1 MAALPTQKIKISFKG
16 KSPEN
21 PDTVVSQTITV
32 PVSVT
37 VDDTTAA
44 TNVSVLV
51 NGEQKPIATIE
62 GLDIVNNTF
71 DGEIKLTEDGV
82 DNLLAHLEEN
92 DNLANLDVLT
102 DNNVQLK
109 TFLETGITSPD
120 DGLSQAKKEAKN
132 VYNEGATSE
141 AKEVVSAA
149 GGSSFAE
156 QTTEDLAPKSTT
168 PEEAQTAEPVVGVI
182 GVNPGSDDQ
191 TQAELTNQKV
201 SEDALAGQTGAG
213 ALVDTNKAK
222 SLGKDALFYPSTMDK
237 LQQDYIK
244 ISTYRYTPQQ
254 IEGLTF
260 KEITTKGDPERTIY
274 LPTNATITDSN
285 TVSWGSNSM
294 NPIQIAMF
302 NLARKSIKGDPGD
315 AIQDLSGQIRK
326 NLTNGDT
333 FANIKDAATT
343 KFAEE
348 ASGVTGMLSRT
359 QGAIFN
365 PNMALMFN
373 NPEMRNFTFSWK
385 MSARDGG
392 EAEMIR
398 KIIRT
403 FKQTMAVRKD
413 KANLFLIAPNVY
425 RISYHTKSDSEEHK
439 SIGKIKLCALTGC
452 NVNYVPDGS
461 YMTFND
467 EARTMTAYQL
477 DLSFSEMEPVYY
489 DDYTDSEDVIGY

>member
-1 MAALPTQKIKISFKG
+1 MAALPTQKIKITFKG
-16 KSPEN
+16 KSPED
-21 PDTVVSQTITV
+21 PDNVVSQTITL
-32 PVSVT
+32 PVSIT
-37 VDDTTAA
+37 VDDTTAK

-51 NGEQKPIATIE
+51 NGEQKQIAAID
-62 GLDIVNNTF
+62 GLNFDNNTF
-71 DGEIKLTEDGV
+71 DGEIKLTEGGV
-82 DNLLAHLEEN
+82 DNLLAHLQEN

-102 DNNVQLK
+102 DNDVQLK

-141 AKEVVSAA
+141 AKELVSAA
-149 GGSSFAE
+149 GGSSFAD
-156 QTTEDLAPKSTT
+156 QTTDDLAPTSTF
-168 PEEAQTAEPVVGVI
+168 GVS
-182 GVNPGSDDQ
+182 PGSDDQ
-191 TQAELTNQKV
+191 TQTEFTQQNV
-201 SEDALAGQTGAG
+201 VEDALAGQTGAG
-213 ALVDTNKAK
+213 ALVDTTKAK
-222 SLGKDALFYPSTMDK
+222 TLSKDALYYPSTMDK

-244 ISTYRYTPQQ
+244 ITTYRYTPQQ

-260 KEITTKGDPERTIY
+260 KEITTKGDPEKTIY

-326 NLTNGDT
+326 TLTNGDS

-343 KFAEE
+343 YFAEQ

-359 QGAIFN
+359 QGAVFN

-385 MSARDGG
+385 MSARDGT

-403 FKQTMAVRKD
+403 FKQTMAVRRD

-425 RISYHTKSDSEEHK
+425 RISYHTKSDSDEHK

-477 DLSFSEMEPVYY
+477 DLSFSEMEPVYH